1 MWSKALPHA
10 RCERKDK
17 MNRSGCLIQ
26 VSWTGPV
33 NAQSQRSSIMRF
45 TYKSAHIDVTPAVTA
60 TGFKARAKMNR
71 ELSEG
76 EDAGNEKYE
85 RDLGS
90 FATSTE
96 AVEYAR
102 RWAIDYCDANWF

>member
-1 MWSKALPHA
+1 MK
-10 RCERKDK
+10 
-17 MNRSGCLIQ
+17 
-26 VSWTGPV
+26 
-33 NAQSQRSSIMRF
+33 F

-60 TGFKARAKMNR
+60 TGFKARAKMHR

-76 EDAGNEKYE
+76 QDAGHQKYE
-85 RDLGS
+85 RDLVS

-102 RWAIDYCDANWF
+102 SWAIDYCDANGF

>member
-1 MWSKALPHA
+1 M
-10 RCERKDK
+10 
-17 MNRSGCLIQ
+17 Q
-26 VSWTGPV
+26 
-33 NAQSQRSSIMRF
+33 F
-45 TYKSAHIDVTPAVTA
+45 TYKSAHIDVTPVVTA

-102 RWAIDYCDANWF
+102 RWAIDYCGANWF